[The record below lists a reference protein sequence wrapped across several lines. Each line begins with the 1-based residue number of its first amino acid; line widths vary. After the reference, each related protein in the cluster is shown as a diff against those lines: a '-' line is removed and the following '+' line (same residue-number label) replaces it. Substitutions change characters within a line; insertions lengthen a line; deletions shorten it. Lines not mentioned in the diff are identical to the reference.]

1 MSDIAIEVI
10 IPNRNIEIIKETHN
24 IDVELPNRNIEVIL
38 ESWDEQKR
46 NSNSNCLCTLVAE
59 ME

>member
-1 MSDIAIEVI
+1 LGNIKGFIELLEREDMSDIAIEVI

-38 ESWDEQKR
+38 ES
-46 NSNSNCLCTLVAE
+46 
-59 ME
+59 

>member
-1 MSDIAIEVI
+1 MSDIAIEVT

-38 ESWDEQKR
+38 ESWYEW
-46 NSNSNCLCTLVAE
+46 
-59 ME
+59 